1 MAWSPAW
8 RPGGPVPFGARQKRT
23 RLHAP
28 AGTRPFDNRVWG
40 GIIAKPSGPGRSRA
54 MAQMIWQVFDD
65 IMSSVADEELRRLP
79 RDGAEKH
86 DQYLYG
92 ERATGSHTR
101 DKP

>member
-1 MAWSPAW
+1 
-8 RPGGPVPFGARQKRT
+8 
-23 RLHAP
+23 
-28 AGTRPFDNRVWG
+28 
-40 GIIAKPSGPGRSRA
+40 